1 MRKQVKPSWL
11 LTCGQ
16 WARTGAVTV
25 VGLAY
30 KGTWRTSPSSSTW
43 YLVVSFTTLPS
54 LCFASFSRSY
64 NEWKRKQL
72 SVHLGSQCRINPLWG
87 WDRFLS
93 LLHIWLLFSSN
104 TFSEIRVNG
113 NYAKYRATRKQ
124 EAPLW
129 PPGKSYLAEWSRLS
143 VRSETYTT
151 NTERFMIQT
160 WKASY

>member
-1 MRKQVKPSWL
+1 MRKQEKPGWP

-16 WARTGAVTV
+16 WARTGVVTV

-72 SVHLGSQCRINPLWG
+72 PAHLGSQCRTNPCEAATG
-87 WDRFLS
+87 LS
-93 LLHIWLLFSSN
+93 LLHIWLLFSCN
-104 TFSEIRVNG
+104 TFSEIRVNRS
-113 NYAKYRATRKQ
+113 YAKDSATRKQ
-124 EAPLW
+124 EAPPW
-129 PPGKSYLAEWSRLS
+129 PPGKSYPAEWSRLS